1 MSKRTTIFLSL
12 LALITALLSVLFISI
27 SFLVDFLAGNE
38 TASLVFKE
46 IRTAFDLIAEYTAF
60 GIVIYSFCRYT
71 PSKAKRSILIALGSI
86 LLSFIFQLTAT
97 AIFELTTSAEKTG
110 DIWGNILM
118 FSLFGLFG
126 VVIERILPCLLIAFI
141 TFLCTR
147 NGTTKISGI
156 FSLKN
161 PIQKSMFF
169 SAITIYL
176 VNAIPTLSLH
186 IIEII
191 GIGGTSQMYAEEF
204 MLNYVIPHILI
215 LVYNL
220 ILVYFVFLITYF
232 ICKKFEESAPIKRK
246 NTSPLE
252 EK

>member
-12 LALITALLSVLFISI
+12 LALATALLSVLFISI
-27 SFLVDFLAGNE
+27 SFLVDFLADNE

-71 PSKAKRSILIALGSI
+71 PGKAKRSILIALGSI
-86 LLSFIFQLTAT
+86 LLSFMFQIIAT
-97 AIFELTTSAEKTG
+97 AVYELTTSAEESG
-110 DIWGNILM
+110 DIWTNILM
-118 FSLFGLFG
+118 FTLFGLLG

-147 NGTTKISGI
+147 NGTAKVSRI
-156 FSLKN
+156 FSFKN
-161 PIQKSMFF
+161 PIQRSMLF

-176 VNAIPTLSLH
+176 INEIPTLILH
-186 IIEII
+186 IIEIV
-191 GIGGTSQMYAEEF
+191 GIGGTSQLYAEEF

-220 ILVYFVFLITYF
+220 IFVYFIFLIVYF

-246 NTSPLE
+246 N
-252 EK
+252 